1 MEMSIGEFPITKI
14 DTFALGAKL
23 QNLDHSEYRRV
34 TNKNFLLADL
44 SR

>member
-1 MEMSIGEFPITKI
+1 MEMSTGKFPITKI

-23 QNLDHSEYRRV
+23 QNLDHSEDRKV
-34 TNKNFLLADL
+34 MNKNFLLADL